1 MATNAMTPST
11 SIVATDRPRLP
22 RLILYILPVLLGLSL
37 WAYSAFKYDFTPKRF
52 GVVVP
57 SQIYRSGQLSPRMLK
72 PTLQQYNIKTIVDF
86 QGPKTDPDTAMDAEQ
101 QICKEL
107 NIEHHRFPLSGDGT
121 GPIERYADAL
131 ITIVTAQRAN
141 KPVLIHCSA
150 GTQRTGAATAF
161 YRLLIEKKPP
171 AEAYAELTRYDWNP
185 EKDAVLI
192 TYINDHLAELA
203 QLLVTRGVIPEV
215 PNPLPRIGP

>member
-1 MATNAMTPST
+1 MTSAT
-11 SIVATDRPRLP
+11 SIVATPRKP
-22 RLILYILPVLLGLSL
+22 RVVLYLVPVLLGLSL

-57 SQIYRSGQLSPRMLK
+57 GQIYRSGQLSPRMLK
-72 PTLQQYNIKTIVDF
+72 PTLQEHNIRVIVDF
-86 QGPKTDPDTAMDAEQ
+86 QGEKADHDPAMDAEQ
-101 QICKEL
+101 QVCKDL
-107 NIEHHRFPLSGDGT
+107 NIEHHRLPLSGDGT
-121 GPIERYADAL
+121 GPIARYADAL
-131 ITIVTAQRAN
+131 TTIVAAQRAN

-161 YRLLIEKKPP
+161 YRLLIEKKSPQ
-171 AEAYAELTRYDWNP
+171 EAYAELTKYDWNP
-185 EKDAVLI
+185 EKDAILI

-203 QLLVTRGVIPEV
+203 QTLVTRGVVTEV